1 MTDPGKP
8 SFLPFARGVGG
19 KLDPGIF
26 TFLSFARV
34 NSEKSS
40 VSLAHTLS
48 IAAPPAAFS
57 AALLPQLRRQQ
68 HSQRRTAFSSI
79 GSGTNDSGKRIRQ
92 VLARVQYSKCPWQIV
107 FLSFI
112 RVAWG
117 GLPPAYSLF
126 SRLPGRGGMTDPCNC
141 LFSHFP
147 GARAIY
153 SILTKQDRLLPLQ
166 HKSRWNHLIP
176 AA

>member
-1 MTDPGKP
+1 MTAASAFDKSLPECSIPNAPGK
-8 SFLPFARGVGG
+8 
-19 KLDPGIF
+19 
-26 TFLSFARV
+26 
-34 NSEKSS
+34 SS
-40 VSLAHTLS
+40 
-48 IAAPPAAFS
+48 
-57 AALLPQLRRQQ
+57 
-68 HSQRRTAFSSI
+68 
-79 GSGTNDSGKRIRQ
+79 
-92 VLARVQYSKCPWQIV
+92 

-153 SILTKQDRLLPLQ
+153 SILTKQDRFPPLQ

-176 AA
+176 AAYVVRAIGDSNPGPPLPESGALPLR